1 MMDISKLLDGDYP
14 IINGVVLVDDDS
26 VLENQKQTNDVFSK
40 KWVAYDKEDDSEQ
53 EKLFEFQ
60 KRWYLKLYGF
70 ETEDALASFLKT
82 KKVVLDAGCGLG
94 YKAKW
99 FAELSPSTL
108 VLGMDYSDA
117 AFAAAHRYKSVE
129 NLVFL
134 KGDIANTHLKDGS
147 VDYVSCDQ
155 VIHHTEDVAKTY
167 EELSRIL
174 SEGGEFAVYVY
185 AKKALPRE
193 LVDDYFRSATKEISD
208 NEMLEFSGQLTEL
221 GKNLSE
227 LKVEVDV
234 PDIPVLDI
242 KGGRYDIQR
251 FIYWN
256 FLKCFWNEE
265 LGKVTSDATNYD
277 WYAPSNAT
285 RYTQQEF
292 LAFAANNNL
301 VTAYLHAEEAAHSGR
316 FRK

>member
-1 MMDISKLLDGDYP
+1 MMDVMKLLGGEYP
-14 IINGVVLVDDDS
+14 VFNGVVLLDEDS
-26 VLENQKQTNDVFSK
+26 ILENQKQTNDVFSK
-40 KWVAYDKEDDSEQ
+40 KWVAYSKEDDTEQ
-53 EKLFEFQ
+53 EKMFEFQ
-60 KRWYLKLYGF
+60 KRWYLDLYGF
-70 ETEDALASFLKT
+70 DSEEALASFLLT
-82 KKVVLDAGCGLG
+82 KKVILDAGCGLG
-94 YKAKW
+94 YKANW
-99 FAELSPSTL
+99 FAELSPQTL

-117 AFAAAHRYKSVE
+117 AFAAAHRYHDVE
-129 NLVFL
+129 NLIFL
-134 KGDIANTHLKDGS
+134 KGDIANTQLGDGT

-155 VIHHTEDVAKTY
+155 VIHHTEDVASTY
-167 EELSRIL
+167 AELTRIL
-174 SEGGEFAVYVY
+174 ASDGEFAVYVY

-193 LVDDYFRSATKEISD
+193 LVDDYFRSATKSIADEA
-208 NEMLEFSGQLTEL
+208 MLEFSSQLTEL
-221 GKNLSE
+221 GRNLSA

-285 RYTQQEF
+285 RYSQQEF

-301 VTAYLHAEEAAHSGR
+301 VTVYLHAEEAAHSGR